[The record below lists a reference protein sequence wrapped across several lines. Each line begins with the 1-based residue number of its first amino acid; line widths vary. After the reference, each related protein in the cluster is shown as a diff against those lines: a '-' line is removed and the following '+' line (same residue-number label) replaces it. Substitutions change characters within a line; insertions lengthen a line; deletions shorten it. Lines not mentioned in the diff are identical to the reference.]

1 MSEYKADRVIDLK
14 GLKCPMTF
22 VKTKLAL
29 EELEAGQ
36 ILKSIVD
43 DPVASQDVP
52 RSAKLQG
59 YEVLAVT
66 ETEAGVWEILIRR

>member
-1 MSEYKADRVIDLK
+1 MSSYKVDRVIDLK

-43 DPVASQDVP
+43 DPTASQDVP

-59 YEVLAVT
+59 YEVLDVKEV
-66 ETEAGVWEILIRR
+66 ETGVWEILIRR

>member
-1 MSEYKADRVIDLK
+1 MSEYKADKIINLK

-22 VKTKLAL
+22 VRTKLAL

-59 YEVLAVT
+59 YDVLEVM
-66 ETEAGVWEILIRR
+66 ESEPGVWEIWIRK

>member
-1 MSEYKADRVIDLK
+1 MSDYRVDRVIDLK

-43 DPVASQDVP
+43 DQMASQDVP

-59 YEVLAVT
+59 YEVLEVK
-66 ETEAGVWEILIRR
+66 ETEPGVWEILIRR